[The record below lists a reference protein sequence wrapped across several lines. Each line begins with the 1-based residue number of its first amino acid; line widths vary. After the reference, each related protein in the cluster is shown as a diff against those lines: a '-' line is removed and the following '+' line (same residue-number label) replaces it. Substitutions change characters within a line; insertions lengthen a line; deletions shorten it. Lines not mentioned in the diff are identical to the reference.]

1 VIFARRT
8 GSGRHRGR
16 LAGLVATFALE
27 LWGTTVPALALM
39 AVAYYLVNAIGCGS
53 VSPDGG
59 KLGGVDLEEH
69 TLEAAGDRCEECGV
83 KLTASE
89 LELVLE
95 LGGPTL
101 CSIHMTDVVAVT
113 ADDGAEED

>member
-8 GSGRHRGR
+8 GPGRHRGR

-27 LWGTTVPALALM
+27 LRGTTVPALALM
-39 AVAYYLVNAIGCGS
+39 AVDYRVNVGCGS

-69 TLEAAGDRCEECGV
+69 TLEAAGDCCEECGV